1 LPLALAKIK
10 KKHVPKPVRIINV
23 AFNDV
28 NRNLVVLQDEAILKT
43 KVLGPLKVI
52 ELQTENP
59 KTLALLKALELLE
72 RPIYVT

>member
-1 LPLALAKIK
+1 MPLALAKIK